1 MTPTAHTH
9 INVND
14 VKVTPIAHI
23 NDIKDHVAALE
34 NRIPALESQNVTMR
48 RALDAIVGLLHADAQ
63 RKGEASLEATF
74 DALELTATTALQ
86 GTRCLS
92 ENRSTLTEGSH
103 AMEASKPANVMPI
116 ALWVI
121 AFIAI
126 LFGASWMAVPLY
138 FVG

>member
-1 MTPTAHTH
+1 MQKAIESISSAP
-9 INVND
+9 
-14 VKVTPIAHI
+14 PIAHI

-74 DALELTATTALQ
+74 DALELTAATALRSAQ
-86 GTRCLS
+86 SS
-92 ENRSTLTEGSH
+92 EGIPAEEPAH
-103 AMEASKPANVMPI
+103 AMEASKPANAIPI
-116 ALWVI
+116 ALWV
-121 AFIAI
+121 IAI